1 MAMRIV
7 GRERRKLRIRR
18 KISGTAERP
27 RLSVFRSAKHIYAQ
41 CRRRRRRY
49 DAGAR
54 LDTLARRA
62 RRDVRGQQARRREE
76 GRARDRE
83 AAPRQGIDLIPDFIP
98 VLGYL
103 DDLIIVPLG
112 IWLVLSLIPQ
122 DVMTASRAHADE
134 AVTGPRGKIAAIVI
148 IAIWIVGVVALGWG
162 VLAYWRG
169 TR

>member
-1 MAMRIV
+1 MLKREVRAIYFATQSPRVPWYTKWLALAVV
-7 GRERRKLRIRR
+7 GY
-18 KISGTAERP
+18 A
-27 RLSVFRSAKHIYAQ
+27 LS
-41 CRRRRRRY
+41 
-49 DAGAR
+49 
-54 LDTLARRA
+54 
-62 RRDVRGQQARRREE
+62 
-76 GRARDRE
+76 
-83 AAPRQGIDLIPDFIP
+83 PIDLIPDFIP